1 MKTIT
6 ISWKPLDA
14 NRTLYSIDG
23 SPVGEDNIGFD
34 EILKTVRSNRK
45 IQVTLQIRGTSSLG
59 GESLIDS
66 LPFSDRF
73 NELTEALGENNLI
86 FEFS

>member
-6 ISWKPLDA
+6 ISWEPVAA
-14 NRTLYSIDG
+14 NHTIYSIDG
-23 SPVGEDNIGFD
+23 SAVGEDNIGFD
-34 EILKTVRSNRK
+34 KILETVRSNRG
-45 IQVTLQIRGTSSLG
+45 IQVTLKIRGMSSLG

-66 LPFSDRF
+66 FPFSDRF
-73 NELTEALGENNLI
+73 DELTEALGENKLN